1 MLNQY
6 LNNRQDSHP
15 TFQSQ
20 LLPVWIKS
28 FRGQNRSETVWLLVV
43 EESLCLKERYIFC
56 VGFYKTYFFSYTL
69 FFFSIEEWT
78 PSSRNEN
85 STAVTRWGNPPCHI
99 LVKTK
104 YKIQTMKYVLAFI
117 SLKGSQQT
125 ASLTHTEV
133 GCGWGCVSTFSS
145 SQNIVLFWIKGFS
158 NKGFSNFN

>member
-6 LNNRQDSHP
+6 LNNRQDSHS

-43 EESLCLKERYIFC
+43 EESLCLKERYFVSDFTKPIFSHIP
-56 VGFYKTYFFSYTL
+56 YFS
-69 FFFSIEEWT
+69 S
-78 PSSRNEN
+78 PSKSGLQA
-85 STAVTRWGNPPCHI
+85 AVTRWGNPPCHI